1 MHTVNKNRIRTLA
14 TAGLLSLSV
23 LAQTAHAESAQ
34 STYYTYADV
43 LAVEPSYSRLTI
55 SEPVEHCYDL
65 PASTGRNHYGDAR
78 YDYDRPHY
86 RQDHGHPGATLL
98 GGIIGGLIG
107 NQFGGGNGR
116 KALTIAGTALG
127 ASVASRAA
135 RHPVRPAYDYRP
147 PAPVRRCTTTT
158 ETRERTVLDGY
169 DVTYLYHGQEF
180 TKRVSE
186 HPGDRI
192 RIRVDVEPV

>member
-1 MHTVNKNRIRTLA
+1 MHTVNKNRIRSLA
-14 TAGLLSLSV
+14 TAGLLSFSV

-43 LAVEPSYSRLTI
+43 VAVEPSYSRLTI

-65 PASTGRNHYGDAR
+65 PASTRRNYYDGAR
-78 YDYDRPHY
+78 YDHDRPHY

-116 KALTIAGTALG
+116 KALTDRRHGYRRVRRQSRGATSCPARIRLPASCPGTPLHHHHGNTRTHGSRWLRRDLPVSRSGIHQAGKR
-127 ASVASRAA
+127 ASR
-135 RHPVRPAYDYRP
+135 
-147 PAPVRRCTTTT
+147 
-158 ETRERTVLDGY
+158 
-169 DVTYLYHGQEF
+169 
-180 TKRVSE
+180 
-186 HPGDRI
+186 
-192 RIRVDVEPV
+192 